1 MPRFSSVAFSALVFL
16 LAVPAQA
23 QSAYAPRRQVSG
35 AVRVWGSAQMQ
46 ELMSLWVAGFRRY
59 QPGVRFHLQM
69 TGTVSAMGG
78 LYGGAA
84 DLALMGREIWP
95 EETLAYTQAMGTAP
109 TGIAAAMGSFDVPT
123 KADALMVFVSRD
135 NPLNEISF
143 DQLASLFG
151 CGGRCQPT
159 WADAGVTGPLSKQS
173 VHLYGYS
180 PDEGAAKFFR
190 TVVLRGAEWNCGLHA
205 YVNRRGSG
213 GARVDAGRQIIDA
226 LAADPLGIAIANI
239 HYATPAVKALALSD
253 GPGLPFAAPGRLSYA
268 AGKYPLT
275 RRVFIYFHC
284 GPPGAACTEAVREF
298 LKYVLSPQGQEDA
311 RREGAYSPLSPA
323 ELAGEQRKLAALR

>member
-1 MPRFSSVAFSALVFL
+1 MPRFSSAAFSALIFL
-16 LAVPAQA
+16 LAVPVQA
-23 QSAYAPRRQVSG
+23 QPAYAPHQQVKG
-35 AVRVWGSAQMQ
+35 TVRVWGSAQMQ
-46 ELMSLWVAGFRRY
+46 ELMGLWAAGFRRY
-59 QPGVRFHLQM
+59 EPGVQFHLQM

-95 EETLAYTQAMGTAP
+95 EETLAYTQVVGAAP

-123 KADALMVFVSRD
+123 KADALMVFVNRD
-135 NPLNEISF
+135 NPLNEIGF
-143 DQLASLFG
+143 DRLAALFG

-159 WADAGVTGPLSKQS
+159 WADAGVSGDWGKQP

-213 GARVDAGRQIIDA
+213 GARVDAGRQIVDA

-239 HYATPAVKALALSD
+239 HYATPAVKTLALSVES
-253 GPGLPFAAPGRLSYA
+253 GSPVIAADRPSYA

-284 GPPGAACTEAVREF
+284 GPPGAACAAAVQEF
-298 LKYVLSPQGQEDA
+298 LRYVLSPQGQEDVK
-311 RREGAYSPLSPA
+311 REGAYSPLPPA